1 MPRKKKAEPKE
12 VAKRDT
18 HASPAD
24 THVPESIPETGI
36 QPAQPPAVSPTGPT
50 AVVWDEQ
57 VIVAAEAKVK
67 ILSQLKQLAIGYT
80 SPDDWVDFGGKPYL
94 TEKGCMKFA
103 EIFGVSFRDL
113 KITTERDTD
122 PETGPFVIY
131 NVEVTAEFQ
140 GRAVPGDAA
149 CSTADPNIPF
159 KDPAQRRLLAR
170 KKAVT
175 QAKARAVRSILGL
188 SFTWDEVKRGLKT
201 AGKDPGKVASVTFRG
216 RSAKAKARGGAG
228 SLTAAKREIGEWLIQ
243 MAGGDVSAAQ
253 DALQGYCGKRSV
265 RDLTDA
271 EVAAIYE
278 TVKADYQTWLKAKT
292 ELATAG
298 ENGGENGND
307 TPAED

>member
-1 MPRKKKAEPKE
+1 MARRKKTKE
-12 VAKRDT
+12 IAKRDT
-18 HASPAD
+18 HVPPPD
-24 THVPESIPETGI
+24 TSEAIPEKAI
-36 QPAQPPAVSPTGPT
+36 HPAETPAVSTAGPA
-50 AVVWDEQ
+50 AVVWDDQ
-57 VIVAAEAKVK
+57 VVVAAEAKVK
-67 ILSQLKQLAIGYT
+67 ILSQLKHLAIGYT

-113 KITTERDTD
+113 KITTERDSD
-122 PETGPFVIY
+122 PDIGAFVIY
-131 NVEVTAEFQ
+131 NVEVVAEFQ

-188 SFTWDEVKRGLKT
+188 SFTWDEVKRGLKS
-201 AGKDPGKVASVTFRG
+201 AGKDPGKVASVSFRG
-216 RSAKAKARGGAG
+216 RSGQAKARGGAG
-228 SLTAAKREIGEWLIQ
+228 TLTAAKREIGEWLIQ
-243 MAGGDVSAAQ
+243 MSGGDVSAAQ

-271 EVAAIYE
+271 EVTAIYE
-278 TVKADYQTWLKAKT
+278 KIKADFELWSAAKS
-292 ELATAG
+292 ELG
-298 ENGGENGND
+298 EKEPEASNGND
-307 TPAED
+307 TRAEE